1 MCNLFINLKKK
12 YIDIL
17 KTTLSHSSLAM
28 ECIMKSK
35 DGQNEITQSQYVQE
49 ENLTVNLSGTVNLLE
64 RIHDGNSHCPVCDLK
79 MDVNDKRRTY
89 NSIKDNFIEI
99 LKSNYCSKNSECPYC
114 HTSAGICHGY
124 GLSPESNKLTQM
136 IQISHA
142 LGILETLSWVRI
154 QRVNSNG
161 HEILRVSSFESSILD
176 PGCDEIRKKYGYLK
190 SKFIDELINE
200 ENSLRTR
207 QKTKKFVI
215 FIVKNVIL
223 PVLEKCEK
231 LGAFFQML
239 KIIEFQPFFET
250 FVNRDLNI
258 ITQELDKYRN
268 NYIKSFDVPKKGN
281 VPQHYDYVALF
292 SDIIFREKLTIPSI
306 VELLETIIKTNPRNT
321 KNYDIYFLVIHI
333 LKNIQVDFDF
343 SGVIASSI
351 KMLQDIYI
359 KDVKK
364 MEKMEKIYALIG
376 QKMRQV
382 QIAFNIF
389 FKKD

>member
-1 MCNLFINLKKK
+1 MFI
-12 YIDIL
+12 I
-17 KTTLSHSSLAM
+17 
-28 ECIMKSK
+28 
-35 DGQNEITQSQYVQE
+35 
-49 ENLTVNLSGTVNLLE
+49 
-64 RIHDGNSHCPVCDLK
+64 
-79 MDVNDKRRTY
+79 
-89 NSIKDNFIEI
+89 
-99 LKSNYCSKNSECPYC
+99 
-114 HTSAGICHGY
+114 
-124 GLSPESNKLTQM
+124 
-136 IQISHA
+136 
-142 LGILETLSWVRI
+142 
-154 QRVNSNG
+154 
-161 HEILRVSSFESSILD
+161 
-176 PGCDEIRKKYGYLK
+176 
-190 SKFIDELINE
+190 
-200 ENSLRTR
+200 
-207 QKTKKFVI
+207 
-215 FIVKNVIL
+215 
-223 PVLEKCEK
+223 
-231 LGAFFQML
+231 
-239 KIIEFQPFFET
+239 
-250 FVNRDLNI
+250 
-258 ITQELDKYRN
+258 YRN